1 MSEPVPASE
10 PAPPAALPPA
20 HAEDRRR
27 AVRVG
32 LAFLVAVAVLL
43 GLLIVTGPLAIVR
56 GSTVKVDFAYCGP
69 IKPGAA
75 VRLSGVVVGVVQDVE
90 LLLGQDRQAGP
101 DRMVRVIARIEPRAM
116 SALTEQARFYVTTL
130 GVLGEHYLDVEPV
143 AGGALLADG
152 GRVHG
157 VTLAR
162 ADLLLPRAAS
172 LLGRADE
179 LLPSS
184 PEVLE
189 LVRATGSLVKQID
202 GLLSG
207 DQAAAAAGELQALAV
222 AVRKSLERLPG
233 MLERADRL
241 ALSLDQAGVA
251 ELVQDARLLSTRMH
265 KTLDRL
271 DQAPL
276 LEPGKQE
283 QLRKE
288 LSAALTAID
297 EAGRRADRLMNAVE
311 TKQGAAGKLFWDE
324 AAASDLKAVLKGL
337 REDPVRFLL
346 QKREESPR

>member
-1 MSEPVPASE
+1 MSEPVA
-10 PAPPAALPPA
+10 PAAPTPSPPPPS
-20 HAEDRRR
+20 EDRRR

-32 LAFLVAVAVLL
+32 LAFLAAVAVLL
-43 GLLIVTGPLAIVR
+43 GLLVVTGPLAIVQ

-75 VRLSGVVVGVVQDVE
+75 VRLSGVVVGVVRDVE
-90 LLLGQDRQAGP
+90 LLLGQDQAAGA
-101 DRMVRVIARIEPRAM
+101 DRMVRVVATIEQRAM
-116 SALTEQARFYVTTL
+116 GAITEQARFYVTTL

-143 AGGALLADG
+143 AGGALLKDG
-152 GRVHG
+152 ARVDG

-189 LVRATGSLVKQID
+189 LLRAASSLMKQID
-202 GLLSG
+202 ALLG
-207 DQAAAAAGELQALAV
+207 NEKAAAAASELQALAV

-233 MLERADRL
+233 LLERADRL

-251 ELVQDARLLSTRMH
+251 ELVQDARVVSGRVQ

-276 LEPGKQE
+276 LEPDKQE

-288 LSAALTAID
+288 LSAALIAID
-297 EAGRRADRLMNAVE
+297 EAGRRADRLMAAVE
-311 TKQGAAGKLFWDE
+311 TKQGGAGKLFWDE
-324 AAASDLKAVLKGL
+324 AAAADLKAVLKGL

-346 QKREESPR
+346 EKRAPKP

>member
-1 MSEPVPASE
+1 MSE
-10 PAPPAALPPA
+10 PAPTLVPANEPPGRSQ
-20 HAEDRRR
+20 DQRR

-32 LAFLVAVAVLL
+32 LAFLLAVAVLV
-43 GLLIVTGPLAIVR
+43 GLLIVTGPLAIVQ
-56 GSTVKVDFAYCGP
+56 GSTIKVDFAYCGP

-90 LLLGQDRQAGP
+90 LLLGRDHAAGA
-101 DRMVRVIARIEPRAM
+101 DKMVRVVARIEPRA
-116 SALTEQARFYVTTL
+116 SAVVTERAHFYVTTL

-143 AGGALLADG
+143 PGGTPLADG
-152 GRVHG
+152 ARIDG

-179 LLPSS
+179 LLPTS
-184 PEVLE
+184 PEALE
-189 LVRATGSLVKQID
+189 LIRAASSLVKQID
-202 GLLSG
+202 ALLG
-207 DQAAAAAGELQALAV
+207 DQDAAAAAGELQALAV

-233 MLERADRL
+233 VLERADRL
-241 ALSLDQAGVA
+241 AARLDQAGVA
-251 ELVQDARLLSTRMH
+251 ELVSDARVVSARVQ

-276 LEPGKQE
+276 LEPDKQE
-283 QLRKE
+283 QLRRE
-288 LSAALTAID
+288 LSAALIAID
-297 EAGRRADRLMNAVE
+297 EAGRRADRLMAAVE

-324 AAASDLKAVLKGL
+324 AAAGDLKAVLKGL

-346 QKREESPR
+346 QKREAPKP